1 VGEGRKNDDE
11 KALLCHALHIPIL
24 RIKYDELENAE
35 QVKDKIF
42 SFLQSV
48 QHGYTASD
56 II

>member
-1 VGEGRKNDDE
+1 MGEGRKNDDE